1 MRKDMLY
8 RLYQDWS
15 RDDLVNVVVELQ
27 ERLIK
32 LEGRVE
38 AVEKFISKLRE
49 EAK

>member
-32 LEGRVE
+32 LEGRM
-38 AVEKFISKLRE
+38 AIVEKFIKKLTE

>member
-8 RLYQDWS
+8 RLYQDWT

-32 LEGRVE
+32 LEGRFAV
-38 AVEKFISKLRE
+38 VEKTIKKLTE
-49 EAK
+49 DA